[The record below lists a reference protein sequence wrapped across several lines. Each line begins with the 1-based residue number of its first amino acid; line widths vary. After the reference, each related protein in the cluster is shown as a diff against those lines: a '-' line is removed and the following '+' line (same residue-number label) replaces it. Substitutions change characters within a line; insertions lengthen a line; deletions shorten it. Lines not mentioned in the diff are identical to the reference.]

1 VEAAILRLSTERY
14 LDDGTYA
21 ARFARSRLAHHGLG
35 PRRIREALRGRGVA
49 LETTEQGLREA
60 LDEVPEAEALA
71 SLARKYW
78 RAHARDE
85 HRQRLRK
92 LWVFLLRRG
101 FSPELVRRQLG
112 ALWPRHRDAVAELA
126 SLDPEIE

>member
-1 VEAAILRLSTERY
+1 LSRERY

-49 LETTEQGLREA
+49 PDKSEQGLREA
-60 LDEVPEAEALA
+60 LDEVPEVGALA
-71 SLARKYW
+71 ALARKYW

-85 HRQRLRK
+85 PRQRLRK

-101 FSPELVRRQLG
+101 FSPELVRRRLG
-112 ALWPRHRDAVAELA
+112 ALWPRHRGEVAEFD
-126 SLDPEIE
+126 SEIE